1 MRIVKTILRWGLM
14 LVCLCIL
21 LTRGLF
27 SAPGFLALMVGV
39 LALPVRPVQ
48 LLWNQILP
56 SDSPSWAKGA
66 VLTAAFLVVLAAA
79 SGPSDKA
86 MESAHPESV
95 VTETTATPA
104 VTPEATA
111 TPSPTPS
118 PTPAPTPTVTPT
130 PASTATPVPTA
141 APTPAPTEAPA
152 PASTASET
160 QAAEDTG
167 AAAASESSAASS
179 YTAPQSGTVYIAG
192 SGKGKKYHSDPNCS
206 NMNDPVPLTQAEAE
220 ARNYTPCKKCYG

>member
-1 MRIVKTILRWGLM
+1 MRIVKTILRWVLV

-21 LTRGLF
+21 FARGLF
-27 SAPGFLALMVGV
+27 SAPGFLALMVGI

-56 SDSPSWAKGA
+56 SDSPRWAKSA
-66 VLTAAFLVVLAAA
+66 VLATAFLVVLASA

-86 MESAHPESV
+86 METANPESV
-95 VTETTATPA
+95 ATETTATPA

-118 PTPAPTPTVTPT
+118 PTPAPTPTATPT
-130 PASTATPVPTA
+130 PAPTATPVPT
-141 APTPAPTEAPA
+141 PAPTKAPVAAPA
-152 PASTASET
+152 ASEI
-160 QAAEDTG
+160 QAAGDTS
-167 AAAASESSAASS
+167 AAAASESPAVSS

-206 NMNDPVPLTQAEAE
+206 NMNDPVPLTQEEAK

>member
-1 MRIVKTILRWGLM
+1 MRIVKIILRWVLM

-56 SDSPSWAKGA
+56 SDSPRWAKGA
-66 VLTAAFLVVLAAA
+66 VLAAAFLVVLAAA

-86 MESAHPESV
+86 MESVNPESV

-104 VTPEATA
+104 VSPEATA

-118 PTPAPTPTVTPT
+118 PTPVPTPTAT
-130 PASTATPVPTA
+130 PAPAPTATPVPTEV
-141 APTPAPTEAPA
+141 PTPAPSEAPA
-152 PASTASET
+152 PASAASET
-160 QAAEDTG
+160 QAAGDTG
-167 AAAASESSAASS
+167 AAAASESPAVSS
-179 YTAPQSGTVYIAG
+179 HIAPQSGTVYIAG

>member
-1 MRIVKTILRWGLM
+1 MRIVKTILRWVLV

-21 LTRGLF
+21 FARGLF
-27 SAPGFLALMVGV
+27 SAPGFLGLMVGV

-56 SDSPSWAKGA
+56 SDSPRWAKGA
-66 VLTAAFLVVLAAA
+66 VLAAAFLVVLAAA
-79 SGPSDKA
+79 SGPSDKT
-86 MESAHPESV
+86 MESANPESI

-118 PTPAPTPTVTPT
+118 PTPAPTPTAT
-130 PASTATPVPTA
+130 PAPAPTATPVPTE

-152 PASTASET
+152 PASAASET
-160 QAAEDTG
+160 QAAGDTG

-179 YTAPQSGTVYIAG
+179 YTALQSGTVYIAG

>member
-1 MRIVKTILRWGLM
+1 MRIVKTILRWVLV

-21 LTRGLF
+21 FARGLF
-27 SAPGFLALMVGV
+27 SAPGFLGLMVGV

-56 SDSPSWAKGA
+56 SHSPRWAKGA

-79 SGPSDKA
+79 SGPSDKT
-86 MESAHPESV
+86 MESANPESI

-118 PTPAPTPTVTPT
+118 PTPVPTPTAT
-130 PASTATPVPTA
+130 PAPAPTATPVPTE
-141 APTPAPTEAPA
+141 APTPTPTEATA
-152 PASTASET
+152 PASAASET
-160 QAAEDTG
+160 QAAGDTG

>member
-1 MRIVKTILRWGLM
+1 MRIVKTILRWVLV

-21 LTRGLF
+21 FARGLF
-27 SAPGFLALMVGV
+27 SAPGFLGLMVGV

-56 SDSPSWAKGA
+56 SHSPRWAKGA

-86 MESAHPESV
+86 MESANPESV

-111 TPSPTPS
+111 KPSPTPS
-118 PTPAPTPTVTPT
+118 PTPVPTPTATPT
-130 PASTATPVPTA
+130 PTPVPTEV
-141 APTPAPTEAPA
+141 PTPAPTEAPA
-152 PASTASET
+152 AAPAASET
-160 QAAEDTG
+160 QAAGDTG
-167 AAAASESSAASS
+167 AAAASESSVASS

>member
-1 MRIVKTILRWGLM
+1 MRIVKTILRWVLV

-21 LTRGLF
+21 FARGLF
-27 SAPGFLALMVGV
+27 SAPGFLGLMVGG

-56 SDSPSWAKGA
+56 SDSPRWAKGDILA
-66 VLTAAFLVVLAAA
+66 AAFLVVLAAA
-79 SGPSDKA
+79 SGPSDKT
-86 MESAHPESV
+86 MESANPESI

-118 PTPAPTPTVTPT
+118 PTPAPTPTAT
-130 PASTATPVPTA
+130 PAPAPTATPVPTEV
-141 APTPAPTEAPA
+141 PTPAPTEAPA
-152 PASTASET
+152 AASAASET
-160 QAAEDTG
+160 QAAGDTG

>member
-1 MRIVKTILRWGLM
+1 MRIVKTILRWVLV

-21 LTRGLF
+21 FARGQYA
-27 SAPGFLALMVGV
+27 APGFQGLMVGV

-48 LLWNQILP
+48 LLWNQIMP
-56 SDSPSWAKGA
+56 SDSPRWAKGG
-66 VLTAAFLVVLAAA
+66 VLAAAFLVVLAAA

-86 MESAHPESV
+86 MGSANPESI

-118 PTPAPTPTVTPT
+118 PTPAPTPTATPT
-130 PASTATPVPTA
+130 PTPVPTEV
-141 APTPAPTEAPA
+141 PTPAPTEASA
-152 PASTASET
+152 ASET
-160 QAAEDTG
+160 QEAGDTG
-167 AAAASESSAASS
+167 AAAASESSVASS

>member
-1 MRIVKTILRWGLM
+1 MRIVKNILRWLLV

-27 SAPGFLALMVGV
+27 SAPGFLGLMVGV

-56 SDSPSWAKGA
+56 SDSPRWAKEA
-66 VLTAAFLVVLAAA
+66 VLAAAFLVVLAAA

-86 MESAHPESV
+86 MESTNPESV

-118 PTPAPTPTVTPT
+118 PTPVPTPTAPPT
-130 PASTATPVPTA
+130 PTPVPTE
-141 APTPAPTEAPA
+141 APTPAPTEAQA
-152 PASTASET
+152 PVLTTSET
-160 QAAEDTG
+160 QAAGDTG

-179 YTAPQSGTVYIAG
+179 YTVPQSDTVYIAG

-206 NMNDPVPLTQAEAE
+206 NMNDSVPLTQAEAE

>member
-21 LTRGLF
+21 FARGLF

-56 SDSPSWAKGA
+56 SHSPRWAKGA
-66 VLTAAFLVVLAAA
+66 VLAAAFLVVLAAA

-86 MESAHPESV
+86 MGSANPESV

-118 PTPAPTPTVTPT
+118 PTPAPTPTATPT
-130 PASTATPVPTA
+130 PTPVPTEV
-141 APTPAPTEAPA
+141 PTPAPTEALA
-152 PASTASET
+152 ASET
-160 QAAEDTG
+160 QAAGDTG

>member
-1 MRIVKTILRWGLM
+1 MRIVKTILRWLLV

-21 LTRGLF
+21 FARGLF

-56 SDSPSWAKGA
+56 SDSPRWAKGA
-66 VLTAAFLVVLAAA
+66 VLAAAFLVVLAAA

-86 MESAHPESV
+86 METANPESV

-111 TPSPTPS
+111 MPSPTPS
-118 PTPAPTPTVTPT
+118 PTPVPTPTATPT
-130 PASTATPVPTA
+130 PTPVPTEV
-141 APTPAPTEAPA
+141 PTPAPTEAPA
-152 PASTASET
+152 AAPAASET
-160 QAAEDTG
+160 QAAGDTG
-167 AAAASESSAASS
+167 AAAASESSVASS

>member
-1 MRIVKTILRWGLM
+1 MRIVKTILRWVLM

-27 SAPGFLALMVGV
+27 SAPGFLGLMVGV

-56 SDSPSWAKGA
+56 SHSPRWAKGA

-79 SGPSDKA
+79 SGPSDKT
-86 MESAHPESV
+86 METANPESI

-118 PTPAPTPTVTPT
+118 PTPVPTPTATPT
-130 PASTATPVPTA
+130 PAPTATPV
-141 APTPAPTEAPA
+141 PTEAPA

-160 QAAEDTG
+160 QAAGDTG

>member
-1 MRIVKTILRWGLM
+1 MRIVKTILRWVLM

-21 LTRGLF
+21 FARGLF
-27 SAPGFLALMVGV
+27 SAPGFLGLMVGV

-56 SDSPSWAKGA
+56 SHSPRWAKGA

-79 SGPSDKA
+79 SGPSDKT
-86 MESAHPESV
+86 MESANPESI

-118 PTPAPTPTVTPT
+118 PTPAPTPTAT
-130 PASTATPVPTA
+130 PAPAPTATPVPTE

-152 PASTASET
+152 PASAASET
-160 QAAEDTG
+160 QAAGDTG

>member
-1 MRIVKTILRWGLM
+1 MRIVKTILRWVLV

-21 LTRGLF
+21 FARGLF
-27 SAPGFLALMVGV
+27 SASGFLGLMVGV

-56 SDSPSWAKGA
+56 SDSPRWAKGA
-66 VLTAAFLVVLAAA
+66 VLAAAFLVVLAAA
-79 SGPSDKA
+79 SGPSDKT

-95 VTETTATPA
+95 VTETTATPT

-118 PTPAPTPTVTPT
+118 PTPVPTPTAT
-130 PASTATPVPTA
+130 PASAPTATPVPTE

>member
-1 MRIVKTILRWGLM
+1 MRIVKTILRWVLM

-21 LTRGLF
+21 FARGLF
-27 SAPGFLALMVGV
+27 SAPGFLGLMVGV

-56 SDSPSWAKGA
+56 SHSPRWAKGA

-79 SGPSDKA
+79 SGPSDKT
-86 MESAHPESV
+86 MESANPESI

-118 PTPAPTPTVTPT
+118 PTPVPTPTAT
-130 PASTATPVPTA
+130 PAPAPTATPVPTE
-141 APTPAPTEAPA
+141 APTPTPTEATA
-152 PASTASET
+152 PASAASET
-160 QAAEDTG
+160 QAAGDTG

>member
-21 LTRGLF
+21 FARGLF

-56 SDSPSWAKGA
+56 SHSPRWAKGA
-66 VLTAAFLVVLAAA
+66 VLAAAFLVVLAAA

-86 MESAHPESV
+86 METANPESV

-118 PTPAPTPTVTPT
+118 PTPVPTPTATPT
-130 PASTATPVPTA
+130 PTPVPTEV
-141 APTPAPTEAPA
+141 PTPAPTEAPA
-152 PASTASET
+152 AAPAASET
-160 QAAEDTG
+160 QAAGDTG

>member
-1 MRIVKTILRWGLM
+1 MYMRIVKTILRWVLV

-21 LTRGLF
+21 FARGLF
-27 SAPGFLALMVGV
+27 SAPGFLGLMVGG

-56 SDSPSWAKGA
+56 SDSPRWAKGA
-66 VLTAAFLVVLAAA
+66 VLAAAFLVVLAAA

-86 MESAHPESV
+86 MGSANPESV

-118 PTPAPTPTVTPT
+118 PTPVPTPTATPT
-130 PASTATPVPTA
+130 PTPVPTEV
-141 APTPAPTEAPA
+141 PTPAPTEASA
-152 PASTASET
+152 ASET
-160 QAAEDTG
+160 QAAGDTG

-192 SGKGKKYHSDPNCS
+192 SVKGKKYHSDPNCS

>member
-21 LTRGLF
+21 FARGLF

-56 SDSPSWAKGA
+56 SHSPRWAKGA

-86 MESAHPESV
+86 MESANPESV
-95 VTETTATPA
+95 LTETTATPA

-118 PTPAPTPTVTPT
+118 PTPAPTPTATPT
-130 PASTATPVPTA
+130 LTPVPTEV
-141 APTPAPTEAPA
+141 PTPAPTEAPA
-152 PASTASET
+152 ASET
-160 QAAEDTG
+160 QAAGDTG

>member
-1 MRIVKTILRWGLM
+1 MRIVKTILRWVLM

-21 LTRGLF
+21 FARGLF

-56 SDSPSWAKGA
+56 SHSPRWAKGA

-79 SGPSDKA
+79 SGPSDKT
-86 MESAHPESV
+86 MESANPESI

-118 PTPAPTPTVTPT
+118 PTPVPTPTAT
-130 PASTATPVPTA
+130 PAPAPTATPVPTE

-152 PASTASET
+152 PASAASET
-160 QAAEDTG
+160 QAAGDTG

>member
-1 MRIVKTILRWGLM
+1 MRIVKTILRWVLV

-21 LTRGLF
+21 FTRGLF
-27 SAPGFLALMVGV
+27 SAPGFLGLMVGV

-56 SDSPSWAKGA
+56 SDSPRWTKGA

-86 MESAHPESV
+86 MESANPESV
-95 VTETTATPA
+95 VTEMTATPA
-104 VTPEATA
+104 VTPEAAA

-118 PTPAPTPTVTPT
+118 PTPVPTPTATPT
-130 PASTATPVPTA
+130 PAPTATPVPTE
-141 APTPAPTEAPA
+141 APTPASA
-152 PASTASET
+152 ASEA
-160 QAAEDTG
+160 QAAGNTG

-192 SGKGKKYHSDPNCS
+192 SGKGKKYHRDPNCS